1 MLQDIDENRAQGCVE
16 MKIFGFTFFVCFL
29 LTGCTTPIDSAQTI
43 IPEPIGDMPSF
54 PDFNFVDE
62 NNTTHNSSMYAGIPF
77 VAYFSASWCTHC
89 KPTLE
94 ALDDTVPVGHLLVFN
109 KESREEYSNMTEWKE
124 SMESELNRTLNHP
137 FMHAPDFALSL
148 NVQSIPS
155 MFFVNADGEITHHQE
170 GLKNQSIIE
179 TYWNPLVSND
189 GQ

>member
-77 VAYFSASWCTHC
+77 VAYFSA
-89 KPTLE
+89 
-94 ALDDTVPVGHLLVFN
+94 
-109 KESREEYSNMTEWKE
+109 
-124 SMESELNRTLNHP
+124 
-137 FMHAPDFALSL
+137 
-148 NVQSIPS
+148 
-155 MFFVNADGEITHHQE
+155 
-170 GLKNQSIIE
+170 
-179 TYWNPLVSND
+179 
-189 GQ
+189 

>member
-1 MLQDIDENRAQGCVE
+1 
-16 MKIFGFTFFVCFL
+16 
-29 LTGCTTPIDSAQTI
+29 
-43 IPEPIGDMPSF
+43 
-54 PDFNFVDE
+54 
-62 NNTTHNSSMYAGIPF
+62 
-77 VAYFSASWCTHC
+77 
-89 KPTLE
+89 E

-155 MFFVNADGEITHHQE
+155 MFFVNTDGEITHHQE

-189 GQ
+189 G